1 MTIDIIS
8 FTSEQFASLN
18 AEQILQIKE
27 AQLKKNAL
35 DRKLQRDMQKEKH
48 RLIDN
53 GMYLS
58 GIWDKYCNNLR
69 EVHAQEVEALRDGLL
84 FYLQYS
90 AKPEKEDVQD
100 APYTVDYALEMAER
114 YAVVRDYYMGTY
126 TDRTERINAFKADAV
141 ARQYLGELYATLYDY
156 LLSQT

>member
-8 FTSEQFASLN
+8 FTSEQFAALN

-35 DRKLQRDMQKEKH
+35 DRKLQQDMKKEKH

-100 APYTVDYALEMAER
+100 APYIVDYALEMADR
-114 YAVVRDYYMGTY
+114 YMIVRDYYMQAY
-126 TDRTERINAFKADAV
+126 TDRTERAAAFKADTV

-156 LLSQT
+156 LLAQA